1 MLSVVVIML
10 QVFALLSV
18 LCIMVAIIS
27 FCMETLPA
35 FERPI
40 CLNTTVDGGLTYF
53 MRPNYEDP
61 FFIVETVVKFNK
73 FIFASLMLL

>member
-1 MLSVVVIML
+1 MI
-10 QVFALLSV
+10 
-18 LCIMVAIIS
+18 AIVS

-40 CLNTTVDGGLTYF
+40 CVNTTVDGGLTYF

-61 FFIVETVVKFNK
+61 FFIVETVIKLNISY
-73 FIFASLMLL
+73 IFHQC